1 MSTLAERYGSRKV
14 TMVGA
19 VIASVGFILSTQARS
34 NEMLIATFGVI
45 GGESDCIVHC
55 LYISE

>member
-45 GGESDCIVHC
+45 GGESDSVHSA
-55 LYISE
+55 LSLH

>member
-19 VIASVGFILSTQARS
+19 VIASVGFILSTQARN

-45 GGESDCIVHC
+45 GGESDSVHST
-55 LYISE
+55 LSLN